1 MNRRHFLLAGAGVA
15 TMLGAAALARRA
27 LAAEPLK
34 IGFVYVGPVGDHG
47 WTYRHD
53 IGRRAVEK
61 ALGNRVETS
70 FVESVKEGP
79 DAERVIRQMASSGY
93 GLIFTTSFGFM
104 NATLKVARQFPNVKF
119 CHATGYKRAPNVS
132 TYMAR
137 FYEGRYVAGKVA
149 GKLTKSGIVGYIGSF
164 PIPEVVRG
172 VNAFTLAL
180 KTERPDARVKVVW
193 VNSWY
198 DPGREADAAKALVDQ
213 GADIMM
219 QHTDSPAPLQVAE
232 NRGIWGVGQASD
244 MRKFAPNAQITAIVD
259 NWNGYYIDQARAVLD
274 GSWKS
279 TDTWGGF
286 AAGMTQMAPYGARV
300 PADVVA
306 LGKKVEEAIRSG
318 KLHPFAGPAKDRGG
332 KLRIPS
338 GSHAS
343 DGELLGMDWFV
354 EGVQGSLPS

>member
-1 MNRRHFLLAGAGVA
+1 MNLAIFDLDNTLLNGDSDYQWGQFLIGHHIVDGEEYERENDRYYEQYKAGTLDIHAF
-15 TMLGAAALARRA
+15 LRFALAP
-27 LAAEPLK
+27 LAAHPR
-34 IGFVYVGPVGDHG
+34 D
-47 WTYRHD
+47 
-53 IGRRAVEK
+53 
-61 ALGNRVETS
+61 
-70 FVESVKEGP
+70 
-79 DAERVIRQMASSGY
+79 
-93 GLIFTTSFGFM
+93 
-104 NATLKVARQFPNVKF
+104 
-119 CHATGYKRAPNVS
+119 
-132 TYMAR
+132 
-137 FYEGRYVAGKVA
+137 
-149 GKLTKSGIVGYIGSF
+149 
-164 PIPEVVRG
+164 
-172 VNAFTLAL
+172 TLAQWHAEFMHDVIL
-180 KTERPDARVKVVW
+180 PKITPQ
-193 VNSWY
+193 
-198 DPGREADAAKALVDQ
+198 AKALVDQ